1 MSMVI
6 VTIVGAAAP
15 MIIGGINAASANR
28 KAKLSEAKQRQYEQ
42 QLKNLEDN
50 RQAVLNQAGDIRA
63 LKSQVFNPY
72 ANLAV
77 ATQAADMQI
86 EQTDQ
91 ALANTLDSINRAG
104 SGAGGATALAQM
116 AAKSKAQISASLENQ
131 EVANQKLR
139 LEGEAS
145 AQAQRMALDQQALGA
160 EASAWN
166 RQEERDL
173 TSLDRLAGLGQNMEQ
188 QAISYGQQAT
198 DSLMGG
204 IESGI
209 NLATSLGGMAGGSKS
224 GTTTGTTTGAGG
236 PFGGMT
242 QEQFENYV
250 NLFPK

>member
-6 VTIVGAAAP
+6 VSIVGAATP

-28 KAKLSEAKQRQYEQ
+28 KAKLSAAKQRQYEQ
-42 QLKNLEDN
+42 RVENLEN
-50 RQAVLNQAGDIRA
+50 SRQAVLNQAGDIRA

-91 ALANTLDSINRAG
+91 ALANTLDSINRSG

-139 LEGEAS
+139 LQGEATMQS
-145 AQAQRMALDQQALGA
+145 QKMALEQSALSA
-160 EASAWN
+160 EASAFD
-166 RQEERDL
+166 RQETRDL
-173 TSLDRLAGLGQNMEQ
+173 LTLDRLSGIGENAQAQSASYDQ
-188 QAISYGQQAT
+188 QSAE
-198 DSLMGG
+198 SLMQG
-204 IESGI
+204 ITSGI
-209 NLATSLGGMAGGSKS
+209 QLGGNLAK
-224 GTTTGTTTGAGG
+224 
-236 PFGGMT
+236 
-242 QEQFENYV
+242 QIEE
-250 NLFPK
+250 

>member
-6 VTIVGAAAP
+6 VAIAGASVP
-15 MIIGGINAASANR
+15 MIMGGINAAAANR
-28 KAKLSEAKQRQYEQ
+28 KAKLAGAKQRQYEQ
-42 QLKNLEDN
+42 QLKNLEN
-50 RQAVLNQAGDIRA
+50 SRQAVLNQAGDIRA

-139 LEGEAS
+139 LQGEAS

-166 RQEERDL
+166 RQETRDL
-173 TSLDRLAGLGQNMEQ
+173 TSLDRLAGLGENMEQ

-209 NLATSLGGMAGGSKS
+209 SLGTSLGGMAGGSGGSKS
-224 GTTTGTTTGAGG
+224 GTTTGTGG
-236 PFGGMT
+236 SVITPQVAATFGSLI
-242 QEQFENYV
+242 N
-250 NLFPK
+250 P

>member
-6 VTIVGAAAP
+6 VSIVGAATP
-15 MIIGGINAASANR
+15 MIIGGINAASANK

-42 QLKNLEDN
+42 QLKNLEN
-50 RQAVLNQAGDIRA
+50 SRQAVLNQAGDIRA

-145 AQAQRMALDQQALGA
+145 AQAQRMALDYEALGA

-166 RQEERDL
+166 KQEERDL

-209 NLATSLGGMAGGSKS
+209 SLGTSLAKS
-224 GTTTGTTTGAGG
+224 I
-236 PFGGMT
+236 
-242 QEQFENYV
+242 END
-250 NLFPK
+250 